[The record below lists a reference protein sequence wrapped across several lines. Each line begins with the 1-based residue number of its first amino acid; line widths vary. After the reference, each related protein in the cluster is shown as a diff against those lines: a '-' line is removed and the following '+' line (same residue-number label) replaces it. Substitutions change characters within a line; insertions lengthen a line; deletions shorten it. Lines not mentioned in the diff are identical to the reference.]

1 MSETQEGI
9 FYDLYDFSKSVYIFS
24 HMKTNLVDS
33 SVQTVEL
40 TAIYLLIFISAVI
53 FFFFTIKT
61 LIILGYFICS
71 QALISFIRFI
81 KMLFKTKFNINFKT
95 SCKNSIMFLGK
106 VFKKIYTFNFYI
118 FYTKYISTFMIIS
131 FWVCLVANFGFNIIN
146 KKYIEEPEK
155 DSSFLYNF
163 FLTFQINLLI
173 ELICCTFYSHR
184 NMIVSSLL
192 AFGYYIVINVI
203 MLISFYLT
211 RRKEY
216 LDGAY
221 LLEEPQR
228 ILNIVLFFILFVLK
242 VNCLYK
248 IIKFNK
254 QSKYIFFNAFFYFFR
269 GIF

>member
-1 MSETQEGI
+1 MSETKEGI

-40 TAIYLLIFISAVI
+40 TAIYLLLVFSSLN

-71 QALISFIRFI
+71 QALISFFRFI
-81 KMLFKTKFNINFKT
+81 KMLFKTKCNINFKT
-95 SCKNSIMFLGK
+95 SFKNSLMFLGK

-118 FYTKYISTFMIIS
+118 FYSKYISTFMIIS
-131 FWVCLVANFGFNIIN
+131 FWVCLFANFRFNIVN
-146 KKYIEEPEK
+146 KKYIDEPEK
-155 DSSFLYNF
+155 DESFLYSYF
-163 FLTFQINLLI
+163 ITFQINLLI

-184 NMIVSSLL
+184 NMNVSSLL
-192 AFGYYIVINVI
+192 AFGYYIVINSIILV
-203 MLISFYLT
+203 SFYFA

-228 ILNIVLFFILFVLK
+228 ILNIILFFILFVLK
-242 VNCLYK
+242 ANCLYK

-254 QSKYIFFNAFFYFFR
+254 QSKYILL
-269 GIF
+269 

>member
-9 FYDLYDFSKSVYIFS
+9 FYDLYDFTKSVYIFS

-33 SVQTVEL
+33 SVQTIEL
-40 TAIYLLIFISAVI
+40 TAIYLLLVISAII

-61 LIILGYFICS
+61 LIILVYFICF
-71 QALISFIRFI
+71 QALISFFRFI
-81 KMLFKTKFNINFKT
+81 KMLFKTKCEINFKT

-106 VFKKIYTFNFYI
+106 VCKKIYTFNFYI
-118 FYTKYISTFMIIS
+118 FYSKYISTFMIIS
-131 FWVCLVANFGFNIIN
+131 FWICLFANFGFNIIN

-155 DSSFLYNF
+155 DKYFLYNF

-184 NMIVSSLL
+184 NMNVSSLL

-203 MLISFYLT
+203 LIISYYFT
-211 RRKEY
+211 KRKEY
-216 LDGAY
+216 LYGAY

-228 ILNIVLFFILFVLK
+228 ILNIILFFILFVLK

-254 QSKYIFFNAFFYFFR
+254 KSKYIYIFLILFY
-269 GIF
+269 

>member
-1 MSETQEGI
+1 MSETKEAI

-40 TAIYLLIFISAVI
+40 TAIYLLIFISAII

-61 LIILGYFICS
+61 LIILVYFICL

-81 KMLFKTKFNINFKT
+81 KMLFKTKCNINFKT
-95 SCKNSIMFLGK
+95 SCKNSLMFLGK

-118 FYTKYISTFMIIS
+118 FYTKYINFFMIIS
-131 FWVCLVANFGFNIIN
+131 FWVCLFANFRFNLLN
-146 KKYIEEPEK
+146 RKYIEEPEK
-155 DSSFLYNF
+155 DESFLYNF

-192 AFGYYIVINVI
+192 AFGYYIVINSIILV
-203 MLISFYLT
+203 SFYFV

-216 LDGAY
+216 LYGAY

-228 ILNIVLFFILFVLK
+228 ILNIILFFILFVLK

-248 IIKFNK
+248 IIKFDK
-254 QSKYIFFNAFFYFFR
+254 QSKYKFI
-269 GIF
+269 